1 MACGLKFFFDNC
13 MSPRLVEALAALDL
27 FHEDKLVHLRDD
39 NRFTLESS
47 DNYIYSTLAKDS
59 PMPVFVTAD
68 RAQKTRGS
76 VERQALRASGLTVV
90 FFAKDYARLNIH
102 SQALVTIKAWPQ
114 IRDAVKRCAVPTIF
128 DVSSHAK
135 VTPLFGTES
144 LKV

>member
-27 FHEDKLVHLRDD
+27 FHEDKLIHLRGDD
-39 NRFTLESS
+39 RFTCHSS
-47 DNYIYSTLAKDS
+47 DEYIYKTLAKDI

-90 FFAKDYARLNIH
+90 FFAKDYARLDIH
-102 SQALVTIKAWPQ
+102 YQALVTIKAWPQ
-114 IRDAVKRCAVPTIF
+114 IRDAVKRCAEPTIF
-128 DVSSHAK
+128 DVSSHAR
-135 VTPLFGTES
+135 VTALLGTAS
-144 LKV
+144 L